1 MVKEEKKAGNP
12 VTSLIDKLHL
22 DRNCMTLLLSNNLH
36 EMNDDEKTLPVD
48 KVEVDLAL
56 LAHAN
61 ARRWYEQKKKQESK
75 QEKTIIAHE
84 KAFKAAERKTRLQ
97 LNQKKTVASISHMRK
112 VYWFEKFIWIISSEN
127 YLVISGRDAQQNEM
141 IVKRY
146 MSKGDL
152 YIHVDLHGASSTVIK
167 NHKPAQPIPP
177 LECRSAIARPGI
189 RKLLLVPGGF
199 ILIRTKETLLNGGN
213 KRETRSNCEC
223 GAKPRP
229 STASSLWPT
238 ASTDGPPPSPPSDP
252 SLPPPPLW
260 LPPPPAPLPPT
271 AEAVK
276 SKLRQ
281 LENPDPRFLKHESLQ
296 PTLSSHTRIFSSP
309 ETHMTMLPNGLRIAT
324 ESTLSAR
331 TATVGVWNRCRVI
344 VRD

>member
-1 MVKEEKKAGNP
+1 MVKEEKKDGNP

-97 LNQKKTVASISHMRK
+97 LNQ
-112 VYWFEKFIWIISSEN
+112 KFIWIISSEN

-213 KRETRSNCEC
+213 KRETRPSCEC
-223 GAKPRP
+223 GAKPCP
-229 STASSLWPT
+229 STAFSLWPT

-276 SKLRQ
+276 SKLRH
-281 LENPDPRFLKHESLQ
+281 PDPRFLKHGSLQ
-296 PTLSSHTRIFSSP
+296 PTLSSHTHIFSSP